1 MGARVRTH
9 ANAYRSIEARVQVSQ
24 GPDGQVAG
32 DSGTFIGT
40 FTDMSNRQQA
50 EGALRDSEDRLQRVL
65 DALPMAAYTCDVDG
79 LITYFNACA
88 VDLWGRSPSL
98 GHSEDRFCGSFRLYL
113 PDGTPVSHDRCW
125 MAITLA
131 EQRALLGQEIVIER
145 PDGSRRT
152 VLAHTNPLY
161 DRAGRLTGAVNVLVD
176 ITERKAI
183 EEALR
188 DSNERFQL
196 VARATTD
203 RVWDWDIRRDTV
215 WQSDNYEPSI
225 GDRSMGS
232 GETSWTERVHPD
244 DLERVMDGVF
254 ATIKGPEN
262 AWSDEYRFHR
272 GDGSYAEVQ
281 DRGFIIRDGQGRAVR
296 MVGAMLDITE
306 RKLAE
311 ARIEALAYHD
321 PLTGLP
327 NRALLLDRL
336 TQTLARAE
344 REDLSSA
351 VLFLDLDRF
360 KAINDSLGHAVGDE
374 LLRQTAE
381 RLRTAIRKEDTVARI
396 GGDEFVILIAEI
408 GDAENAAGIASKV
421 LAALRVPF
429 VIYEHELSVMASC
442 GIAIS
447 PADGTEAPMLLRH
460 ADTALYQS
468 KAEGGGGYR
477 LFDPEMDRR
486 AHARLQLE
494 QGLRRAIERGE
505 FLLHYQAQIEL
516 ATGTLTGAEALV
528 RWRHPEGR
536 LVPPGEFI
544 PIAED
549 MGYIGAIGEWVLRE
563 ACTEAL
569 RWPPA
574 LRVSVNVSA
583 RQLTRPDF
591 TATVRE
597 ILEDTGLPPGR
608 LEIEIT
614 ESALMSDPARAIA
627 TLEEL
632 QELGI
637 QIAMDD
643 FGTGY
648 SSLGQLKR
656 LPLQRLKIDK
666 SFVQDVP
673 EDPNEVVIVEAIL
686 GLARQLNRIVV
697 AEGVE
702 TESQLAFLRERG
714 CDEAQGYL
722 IARPI
727 PAAEFRTLLQ
737 GTSFLRRELPTDS
750 Q

>member
-1 MGARVRTH
+1 MAG
-9 ANAYRSIEARVQVSQ
+9 VS
-24 GPDGQVAG
+24 
-32 DSGTFIGT
+32 GT
-40 FTDMSNRQQA
+40 FTDMSDRQQA
-50 EGALRDSEDRLQRVL
+50 EAALRDSEDRLQRVL
-65 DALPMAAYTCDVDG
+65 DALPMAAYTCDTDG
-79 LITYFNACA
+79 LITYFNARA
-88 VDLWGRSPSL
+88 VELWGRSPRL
-98 GHSEDRFCGSFRLYL
+98 GDSEDRFCGSFRLFL
-113 PDGTPVSHDRCW
+113 PDGTPLSHDRCW
-125 MAITLA
+125 MAVAVA
-131 EQRALLGQEIVIER
+131 ERRAIHGEEVVIER

-152 VLAHTNPLY
+152 AVAHANPLY
-161 DRAGRLTGAVNVLVD
+161 DRAGRPTGAVNVLVD
-176 ITERKAI
+176 ITEQKAN

-188 DSNERFQL
+188 ESNERFQL
-196 VARATTD
+196 VARVTTD
-203 RVWDWDIRRDTV
+203 SVWDWDIRRNNFRQYNHFD
-215 WQSDNYEPSI
+215 SSI
-225 GDRSMGS
+225 GDRSTGS
-232 GETSWTERVHPD
+232 EEIPWTERVHPD
-244 DLERVMDGVF
+244 DRERVMDGVF
-254 ATIKGPEN
+254 AAIKGEKN
-262 AWSDEYRFHR
+262 DWSDEYRLGR
-272 GDGSYAEVQ
+272 RDGGYAQVE
-281 DRGFIIRDGQGRAVR
+281 DRGFIVRDGQGRAVR
-296 MVGAMLDITE
+296 MVGATLDITE
-306 RKLAE
+306 RKVAE

-336 TQTLARAE
+336 TQTLALAE
-344 REDLSSA
+344 REQRPSA

-374 LLRQTAE
+374 LLRQAAE

-396 GGDEFVILIAEI
+396 GGDEFVILMAEI

-429 VIYEHELSVMASC
+429 VIEEHELSISASC

-447 PADGTEAPMLLRH
+447 PADGTEAPVLLQR
-460 ADTALYQS
+460 ADTALYQC
-468 KAEGGGGYR
+468 KADGGGYR
-477 LFDPEMDRR
+477 LFDREIDRR

-505 FLLHYQAQIEL
+505 FLLHYQAQIDL
-516 ATGTLTGAEALV
+516 ANGTVTGAEALV
-528 RWRHPEGR
+528 RWQHPEGR

-544 PIAED
+544 PLAEN

-583 RQLTRPDF
+583 RQLTQPDF

-597 ILEDTGLPPGR
+597 ILEETGLPPGR

-632 QELGI
+632 QQLGI

-673 EDPNEVVIVEAIL
+673 DDPNEVVIVEAIL
-686 GLARQLNRIVV
+686 GLARQLKRSVV

-702 TESQLAFLRERG
+702 TESQLEFLRKRG
-714 CDEAQGYL
+714 CDEAQGYW
-722 IARPI
+722 IAKPI
-727 PAAEFRTLLQ
+727 PAAEFRALLS
-737 GTSFLRRELPTDS
+737 GSTMPLLK
-750 Q
+750 

>member
-1 MGARVRTH
+1 M
-9 ANAYRSIEARVQVSQ
+9 
-24 GPDGQVAG
+24 
-32 DSGTFIGT
+32 
-40 FTDMSNRQQA
+40 
-50 EGALRDSEDRLQRVL
+50 
-65 DALPMAAYTCDVDG
+65 
-79 LITYFNACA
+79 
-88 VDLWGRSPSL
+88 
-98 GHSEDRFCGSFRLYL
+98 
-113 PDGTPVSHDRCW
+113 
-125 MAITLA
+125 
-131 EQRALLGQEIVIER
+131 
-145 PDGSRRT
+145 
-152 VLAHTNPLY
+152 
-161 DRAGRLTGAVNVLVD
+161 NVLVN
-176 ITERKAI
+176 ITEQKAI

-188 DSNERFQL
+188 ESNERFQL
-196 VARATTD
+196 VARATTES
-203 RVWDWDIRRDTV
+203 VWDWDIRRDTV

-232 GETSWTERVHPD
+232 GETSWTERIHPD

-254 ATIKGPEN
+254 ATIKSQEN
-262 AWSDEYRFHR
+262 TWSDEYRFHR
-272 GDGSYAEVQ
+272 SDGSYAEVQ

-344 REDLSSA
+344 REQRPSA
-351 VLFLDLDRF
+351 VLLLDLDRF

-374 LLRQTAE
+374 LLRQGAE

-408 GDAENAAGIASKV
+408 GYAENAGGIASKV

-429 VIYEHELSVMASC
+429 VIEEHELSVSASC

-447 PADGTEAPMLLRH
+447 PADGTEAPVLLQR
-460 ADTALYQS
+460 ADTALYQC
-468 KAEGGGGYR
+468 KADGGGGYR
-477 LFDPEMDRR
+477 LFDREIDRR

-505 FLLHYQAQIEL
+505 FLLHYQAQIDL
-516 ATGTLTGAEALV
+516 ASGTVTGAEALV
-528 RWRHPEGR
+528 RWQHPEGR

-544 PIAED
+544 PLAENI
-549 MGYIGAIGEWVLRE
+549 GYVGAIGEWVLRE

-569 RWPPA
+569 RWPPV

-583 RQLTRPDF
+583 CQLTEPDF
-591 TATVRE
+591 TVTVSE

-614 ESALMSDPARAIA
+614 ESALMSDPARDIA
-627 TLEEL
+627 TLEDL

-648 SSLGQLKR
+648 SSLGQLKP

-666 SFVQDVP
+666 SFVEDVP
-673 EDPNEVVIVEAIL
+673 DDANEVVIVEAIL
-686 GLARQLNRIVV
+686 GLARQLKRIVV

-702 TESQLAFLRERG
+702 TDRRLAFLRERG

-722 IARPI
+722 IAKPV
-727 PAAEFRTLLQ
+727 PAAEFRALLK
-737 GTSFLRRELPTDS
+737 GTNFLRRELPTDS

>member
-1 MGARVRTH
+1 M
-9 ANAYRSIEARVQVSQ
+9 
-24 GPDGQVAG
+24 
-32 DSGTFIGT
+32 
-40 FTDMSNRQQA
+40 
-50 EGALRDSEDRLQRVL
+50 
-65 DALPMAAYTCDVDG
+65 
-79 LITYFNACA
+79 
-88 VDLWGRSPSL
+88 
-98 GHSEDRFCGSFRLYL
+98 
-113 PDGTPVSHDRCW
+113 
-125 MAITLA
+125 
-131 EQRALLGQEIVIER
+131 
-145 PDGSRRT
+145 
-152 VLAHTNPLY
+152 
-161 DRAGRLTGAVNVLVD
+161 
-176 ITERKAI
+176 
-183 EEALR
+183 
-188 DSNERFQL
+188 
-196 VARATTD
+196 
-203 RVWDWDIRRDTV
+203 
-215 WQSDNYEPSI
+215 
-225 GDRSMGS
+225 
-232 GETSWTERVHPD
+232 
-244 DLERVMDGVF
+244 
-254 ATIKGPEN
+254 
-262 AWSDEYRFHR
+262 
-272 GDGSYAEVQ
+272 
-281 DRGFIIRDGQGRAVR
+281 
-296 MVGAMLDITE
+296 
-306 RKLAE
+306 
-311 ARIEALAYHD
+311 
-321 PLTGLP
+321 TGLP

-344 REDLSSA
+344 REQQPSA

-374 LLRQTAE
+374 LLRQAAE

-396 GGDEFVILIAEI
+396 GGDEFVILMAEI

-429 VIYEHELSVMASC
+429 VIEEHELSVSASC

-447 PADGTEAPMLLRH
+447 PADGTEAPVLLQR
-460 ADTALYQS
+460 ADTALYQC
-468 KAEGGGGYR
+468 KADGGGGYR
-477 LFDPEMDRR
+477 LFDRDIDRR

-494 QGLRRAIERGE
+494 QGLRRAIELGE
-505 FLLHYQAQIEL
+505 FLLHYQAQIDL
-516 ATGTLTGAEALV
+516 ASGTVTGAEALV
-528 RWRHPEGR
+528 RWQHPEGR

-544 PIAED
+544 PLAEN

-583 RQLTRPDF
+583 RQLTQLDF
-591 TATVRE
+591 TATARE
-597 ILEDTGLPPGR
+597 ILEETGLPPGR

-627 TLEEL
+627 TLEEM

-686 GLARQLNRIVV
+686 GLARQLKRSVV

-722 IARPI
+722 IAKPV
-727 PAAEFRTLLQ
+727 PAAEFRALLS
-737 GTSFLRRELPTDS
+737 GSTMPLLK
-750 Q
+750 

>member
-1 MGARVRTH
+1 MGTAL
-9 ANAYRSIEARVQVSQ
+9 IK
-24 GPDGQVAG
+24 
-32 DSGTFIGT
+32 
-40 FTDMSNRQQA
+40 RQQA
-50 EGALRDSEDRLQRVL
+50 EAALRDSEDRLQRVL
-65 DALPMAAYTCDVDG
+65 DALPMAAYTCDTDG
-79 LITYFNACA
+79 LITYFNARA
-88 VDLWGRSPSL
+88 VELWGRSPRL
-98 GHSEDRFCGSFRLYL
+98 GDSEDRFCGSFRLFL
-113 PDGTPVSHDRCW
+113 PDGSPVSHDRSW
-125 MAITLA
+125 TAIALA
-131 EQRALLGQEIVIER
+131 ERRAIHRQETVIER

-152 VLAHTNPLY
+152 VLAHASPLY
-161 DRAGRLTGAVNVLVD
+161 ERAGRLTGAVNVLVD
-176 ITERKAI
+176 ITERKAM

-188 DSNERFQL
+188 ESNERFQL

-203 RVWDWDIRRDTV
+203 SVWDWDIRRNTFRQYNHFD
-215 WQSDNYEPSI
+215 SSI
-225 GDRSMGS
+225 GERSTDS
-232 GETSWTERVHPD
+232 GEIPWTERVHPD

-254 ATIKGPEN
+254 AAIEGKEN
-262 AWSDEYRFHR
+262 TWSDEYRLR
-272 GDGSYAEVQ
+272 RRDGSYAQVE
-281 DRGFIIRDGQGRAVR
+281 DRGFIIRDGQGRPVR
-296 MVGAMLDITE
+296 MVGATLDITE
-306 RKLAE
+306 RKVAE

-344 REDLSSA
+344 REELSSA

-374 LLRQTAE
+374 LLRQAAE

-396 GGDEFVILIAEI
+396 GGDEFVILMAEI
-408 GDAENAAGIASKV
+408 RNAENAAGIASKV

-429 VIYEHELSVMASC
+429 VIEEHELSVSASC

-447 PADGTEAPMLLRH
+447 PADGTEAPVLLQR
-460 ADTALYQS
+460 ADTALYQC
-468 KAEGGGGYR
+468 KADGGGGYR
-477 LFDPEMDRR
+477 LFDREIDRR

-494 QGLRRAIERGE
+494 QGLRRAIEHGE
-505 FLLHYQAQIEL
+505 FLLHYQAQIDL
-516 ATGTLTGAEALV
+516 ANGTVTGAEALV
-528 RWRHPEGR
+528 RWQHPEGR
-536 LVPPGEFI
+536 LVAPGEFI
-544 PIAED
+544 PLAEN

-574 LRVSVNVSA
+574 LRVSVNVCA
-583 RQLTRPDF
+583 RQLTQPDF

-597 ILEDTGLPPGR
+597 ILEETEFPPGR

-614 ESALMSDPARAIA
+614 ESTLMSDPARAIA
-627 TLEEL
+627 TLGEL

-673 EDPNEVVIVEAIL
+673 DDPNEVVIVEAIL
-686 GLARQLNRIVV
+686 GLARQLKRSVV

-702 TESQLAFLRERG
+702 TKSQLDFLRKRG

-722 IARPI
+722 IAKPV
-727 PAAEFRTLLQ
+727 PAAEFRASLGGSIAPLLK
-737 GTSFLRRELPTDS
+737 
-750 Q
+750 